1 MQRKNS
7 GDNFWEKKI
16 RQFEKELTREEKSST
31 TIRKYMHDVRQFCRW
46 LSQNGA
52 ETGKITKELTIAYK
66 QDLMDH
72 YRISSV
78 NSMLAPV
85 NRFLRFCGMQ
95 QMCIKTCRTQRQ
107 YFRKE
112 EELTKE
118 EYLLLVETAERTG
131 RIRLKLLMQ
140 TLACTGIRVQELTS
154 VTVEHV
160 REGKLEIYN
169 KGKRRQ
175 VYLPRGRQWID
186 FWTNRVYEGGQTVT
200 ADAPLERIPVFVP
213 SGSIVP
219 LCAREIEYAALY
231 ADGDWEVRVFPGR
244 DATFTVYQD
253 AGDGYAYEQGER
265 SSFQLIWNERKQ
277 TLTAGERQGVYFKD
291 RVLRLNV
298 VLPDGRS
305 GMLTYDGRK
314 QTLKFPRK
322 KG

>member
-7 GDNFWEKKI
+7 GENFWEKKI

-31 TIRKYMHDVRQFCRW
+31 TIRKYMHDVRQFCLW

-118 EYLLLVETAERTG
+118 EYLLLYICQGSCGKNCFPTAQITG
-131 RIRLKLLMQ
+131 
-140 TLACTGIRVQELTS
+140 
-154 VTVEHV
+154 
-160 REGKLEIYN
+160 
-169 KGKRRQ
+169 
-175 VYLPRGRQWID
+175 
-186 FWTNRVYEGGQTVT
+186 
-200 ADAPLERIPVFVP
+200 
-213 SGSIVP
+213 
-219 LCAREIEYAALY
+219 
-231 ADGDWEVRVFPGR
+231 
-244 DATFTVYQD
+244 
-253 AGDGYAYEQGER
+253 
-265 SSFQLIWNERKQ
+265 
-277 TLTAGERQGVYFKD
+277 
-291 RVLRLNV
+291 
-298 VLPDGRS
+298 
-305 GMLTYDGRK
+305 
-314 QTLKFPRK
+314 
-322 KG
+322 

>member
-31 TIRKYMHDVRQFCRW
+31 TIRKYMHDVRQFCLW

-175 VYLPRGRQWID
+175 VYLPRKLRKELLSYCADNGISQGPV
-186 FWTNRVYEGGQTVT
+186 FLTFGGQVPDRVNIWYMLKRLARRAGVEEQKVYPHNFRHLFARSYYDINRDIAHLAALLGHSNVETTRRYTLETVQAEEET
-200 ADAPLERIPVFVP
+200 LERM
-213 SGSIVP
+213 G
-219 LCAREIEYAALY
+219 
-231 ADGDWEVRVFPGR
+231 
-244 DATFTVYQD
+244 
-253 AGDGYAYEQGER
+253 
-265 SSFQLIWNERKQ
+265 LI
-277 TLTAGERQGVYFKD
+277 
-291 RVLRLNV
+291 
-298 VLPDGRS
+298 
-305 GMLTYDGRK
+305 
-314 QTLKFPRK
+314 
-322 KG
+322 

>member
-7 GDNFWEKKI
+7 GENFWEKKI

-31 TIRKYMHDVRQFCRW
+31 TIRKYMHDVRQFCLW

-78 NSMLAPV
+78 NSMVAAV

-160 REGKLEIYN
+160 REGKLEICN

-175 VYLPRGRQWID
+175 VYLPRKLRKELLSYCADNGISQGPV
-186 FWTNRVYEGGQTVT
+186 FLTFGGQVPDSREELMELPGVGRKT
-200 ADAPLERIPVFVP
+200 A
-213 SGSIVP
+213 
-219 LCAREIEYAALY
+219 
-231 ADGDWEVRVFPGR
+231 
-244 DATFTVYQD
+244 
-253 AGDGYAYEQGER
+253 
-265 SSFQLIWNERKQ
+265 
-277 TLTAGERQGVYFKD
+277 
-291 RVLRLNV
+291 NV
-298 VLPDGRS
+298 VLSNAFGVPAFAVDTHVFRVSNRLGLCRADTVEETERQMTELIPEEKWGKAHHWLIWHGRRVCRAQRPLC
-305 GMLTYDGRK
+305 GEC
-314 QTLKFPRK
+314 TLKEWCPSCREGAAESEK
-322 KG
+322 KRT